1 MTARRARRLLWAVGL
16 TASAIASAAWGA
28 DSRSPS
34 SDAPPKSLDPRL
46 TIELFAEA
54 PQIVTPTDLAVD
66 YLGRIWAIESNTH
79 FPPAGY
85 KGHPSDR
92 ILVFRPGTRGEKSAP
107 PQMFADGFRHAMSIA
122 VPYGDGVYVAT
133 RREVFHLVDKD
144 GDGKADE
151 RRSILKL
158 ETKGDYP
165 HNGLAGFAFDGLGYM
180 YIGLGENLG
189 ADYRLIGTDGRSLSG
204 GGEGGSLFR
213 FKPDGSDLT
222 LWATGFWNPHA
233 SCVDAFGRMFTVDN
247 DPDDR
252 PPCRLLHIIPGGDY
266 GYRFRNGRRGIHPF
280 TAWDGELPGTLPM
293 VCGTGE
299 APSGIIAYE
308 SDTFPEEYRG
318 SLLASS
324 WGDHR
329 VDRFR
334 PKPKGTSFTAK
345 LEPIIVGGE
354 NFRPVGVALAPDG
367 TVYITDWVLKDYN
380 VHGKGRIW
388 RILPAQLKPKP
399 VEDLDEIDRLPYH
412 VSVEIAKKLNSP
424 RMDIRRQAARH
435 INPAQLPPDLHFQGD
450 KKRADG
456 PDYDKLIS
464 SRGWHELYWAWCRGN
479 RMNRQTPLRS
489 GLSDAAWPDFE
500 WKQGLFESVG
510 TAQAFEALA
519 NSPAAEDKESL
530 FALLKH
536 PVGENPSCVLVR
548 LARSTMRFP
557 TPWDADPTWLSRALA
572 GGDPFVFTTVV
583 ECLKGIPAPDLANL
597 IRPERTPSI
606 QVRLALLLAARHGR
620 GSGYAQT
627 VLPNALKDPD
637 PRVRFTAIQWVGEA
651 RLAQFRGEIEREL
664 SNPKTTADLF
674 EASLASLEMLD
685 GVKRK
690 AKNEFSGADYA
701 LRLACDQKAAD
712 GVRAM
717 ALRIVPL
724 DHKGLTFSQM
734 KELIQASGPQLRFE
748 AVRTFRDLPFPGAAK
763 MERELALD
771 EHADKRL
778 RLEAIAGLALAL
790 ERNEHDVA
798 TIAALRRLLVGK
810 DSELATQAMRA
821 LRRSARV
828 PEVRSEL
835 DALASRLEIG
845 EQTQHDSHDLAD
857 QLALC
862 FRSTGVPVP
871 AQLEARATPRP
882 RSVDDWIRL
891 AGSDGDP
898 EAGRRLFDFPNSV
911 ACSRCHT
918 VHGRGGKIGPDLSTI
933 ARSSDRTKL
942 AESILRPAKEIA
954 PQFATWSFVTRG
966 GRTISG
972 VLVSEDREGHVRIGG
987 ADGRVTEIDASEI
1000 EERVPQ
1006 KTSIMPERL
1015 TDLLTAAEF
1024 RDLVAFLATLR

>member
-1 MTARRARRLLWAVGL
+1 M
-16 TASAIASAAWGA
+16 ASAASRA
-28 DSRSPS
+28 DSRPAS
-34 SDAPPKSLDPRL
+34 SDTPPKSLDPRL

-66 YLGRIWAIESNTH
+66 HLGRVWAIESNTH

-92 ILVFRPGTRGEKSAP
+92 ILIFRPGLRGEKAAP

-165 HNGLAGFAFDGLGYM
+165 HNGLAGFAFDGLGNM
-180 YIGLGENLG
+180 YIGFGENLG
-189 ADYRLIGTDGRSLSG
+189 ADYRLVGTDGRSLSG
-204 GGEGGSLFR
+204 GGEGGSIFR
-213 FKPDGSDLT
+213 FRPDGTNLT

-233 SCVDAFGRMFTVDN
+233 SCIDAFGNMFAVDN

-308 SDTFPEEYRG
+308 SDTFPQEYRG

-329 VDRFR
+329 IDRFR
-334 PKPKGTSFTAK
+334 PKPLGTSFTAK

-367 TVYITDWVLKDYN
+367 TVFFTDWVSKDYH
-380 VHGKGRIW
+380 VHGKGRLWHIV
-388 RILPAQLKPKP
+388 PKEPNRRP
-399 VEDLDEIDRLPYH
+399 VEDLAALDQLPR
-412 VSVEIAKKLNSP
+412 SVLRQKLDSP
-424 RMDIRRQAARH
+424 RMDIRRRAAG
-435 INPAQLPPDLHFQGD
+435 LLH
-450 KKRADG
+450 
-456 PDYDKLIS
+456 
-464 SRGWHELYWAWCRGN
+464 RGEPELYDPSGSPRRNCEVVWAFGRS
-479 RMNRQTPLRS
+479 MNGVSIESDGTFPLRS
-489 GLSDAAWPDFE
+489 TLKNPEIRDLWLNLATRKAIDSPRDLPDLVYHLKHPRSAYLCSDPDALAKILRKGDRFVFAAVV
-500 WKQGLFESVG
+500 Q
-510 TAQAFEALA
+510 ALA
-519 NSPAAEDKESL
+519 NGSGFGPQEVAR
-530 FALLKH
+530 
-536 PVGENPSCVLVR
+536 R
-548 LARSTMRFP
+548 LQ
-557 TPWDADPTWLSRALA
+557 
-572 GGDPFVFTTVV
+572 
-583 ECLKGIPAPDLANL
+583 PD
-597 IRPERTPSI
+597 RTPFQ
-606 QVRLALLLAARHGR
+606 QVRLALLLAARASDGA
-620 GSGYAQT
+620 GWPDA
-627 VLPNALKDPD
+627 VLPVALRDTD
-637 PRVRFTAIQWVGEA
+637 PRVRFTAIQWVGESK
-651 RLAQFRGEIEREL
+651 LTHFRPEIERQL
-664 SNPKTTADLF
+664 SDSKTTADLF
-674 EASLASLEMLD
+674 EASLASLELLD
-685 GVKRK
+685 GVKRS
-690 AKNEFSGADYA
+690 AKKEFSGADYA

-724 DHKGLTFSQM
+724 DHKGLTFLQM
-734 KELIQASGPQLRFE
+734 KELIQESGPQLRFE
-748 AVRTFRDLPFPGAAK
+748 AIRTFRDLPFPESAK
-763 MERELALD
+763 IERELALD
-771 EHADKRL
+771 EHADKKL
-778 RLEAIAGLALAL
+778 RLEAIAGLAVAL
-790 ERNEHDVA
+790 ERNEHDAA
-798 TIAALRRLLVGK
+798 TIAALRQLLAGK
-810 DSELATQAMRA
+810 DPEFATQALRA
-821 LRRSARV
+821 LRRSARI

-835 DALASRLEIG
+835 DALASRLEAR
-845 EQTQHDSHDLAD
+845 EHAERDPRDLAD

-862 FRSTGVPVP
+862 FRSSGVPVP
-871 AQLEARATPRP
+871 AQLEARTTPRP
-882 RSVDDWIRL
+882 RSVDDWIRI
-891 AGSDGDP
+891 AGSGGDP

-911 ACSRCHT
+911 ACYRCHT
-918 VHGRGGKIGPDLSTI
+918 VRGRGGKIGPDLSTI

-954 PQFATWSFVTRG
+954 PQFTTWSFVTRG
-966 GRTISG
+966 GRTLSG

-987 ADGRVTEIDASEI
+987 ADGRLTEIDESEI

-1006 KTSIMPERL
+1006 RTSIMPERL
-1015 TDLLTAAEF
+1015 TDLLTVGEF
-1024 RDLVAFLATLR
+1024 RDLVAFLATLK

>member
-1 MTARRARRLLWAVGL
+1 MTARPARRLLWAVAL
-16 TASAIASAAWGA
+16 TAFAMASAGLGA
-28 DSRSPS
+28 DSRPPS

-66 YLGRIWAIESNTH
+66 HLGHVWAIESNTH

-92 ILVFRPGTRGEKSAP
+92 ILIFQPGANGAKAGP
-107 PQMFADGFRHAMSIA
+107 PRMFADGFRHAMSIA
-122 VPYGDGVYVAT
+122 VPFGDGVYVAT
-133 RREVFHLVDKD
+133 RREIFHLIDRN

-151 RRSILKL
+151 RRSILRL
-158 ETKGDYP
+158 ETRGDYP

-189 ADYRLIGTDGRSLSG
+189 ADYRLVGTDGRSLSG

-213 FKPDGSDLT
+213 FKPDGTDLT

-233 SCVDAFGRMFTVDN
+233 SCVDAFGNMFTVDN

-329 VDRFR
+329 IDRFR

-367 TVYITDWVLKDYN
+367 TVYITDWMLKEYH
-380 VHGKGRIW
+380 VHGKGRVW
-388 RILPAQLKPKP
+388 RIVPKEPNRRP
-399 VEDLDEIDRLPYH
+399 VEDLAALDKLPF
-412 VSVEIAKKLNSP
+412 EALRDKLNSP
-424 RMDIRRQAARH
+424 RMDVRRRAAGLLLQRGLVAG
-435 INPAQLPPDLHFQGD
+435 IFDPSRSLRGD
-450 KKRADG
+450 FE
-456 PDYDKLIS
+456 IT
-464 SRGWHELYWAWCRGN
+464 WALE
-479 RMNRQTPLRS
+479 RQTVEASRQSSDKVPLRAS
-489 GLSDAAWPDFE
+489 LKNPEIRHLWRHR
-500 WKQGLFESVG
+500 
-510 TAQAFEALA
+510 TADPSRLLELA
-519 NSPAAEDKESL
+519 N
-530 FALLKH
+530 
-536 PVGENPSCVLVR
+536 
-548 LARSTMRFP
+548 P
-557 TPWDADPTWLSRALA
+557 TLPFSSADPASLA
-572 GGDPFVFTTVV
+572 KVLHSGDRFVFAAVV
-583 ECLKGIPAPDLANL
+583 QALTNAAGPGPQEVVKQLE
-597 IRPERTPSI
+597 PERTPFE
-606 QVRLALLLAARHGR
+606 QVRLALLLAARASDGGHW
-620 GSGYAQT
+620 AEA
-627 VLPNALKDPD
+627 VLPIALRDPD
-637 PRVRFTAIQWVGEA
+637 PRVRFSAIQWVGESK
-651 RLAQFRGEIEREL
+651 LAQFRPEIERQL
-664 SNPKTTADLF
+664 SDSKTTADLF

-685 GVKRK
+685 GVRRS
-690 AKNEFSGADYA
+690 AKKEFSGADYA

-712 GVRAM
+712 GARAM

-734 KELIQASGPQLRFE
+734 KELIKESGPQLRFE
-748 AVRTFRDLPFPGAAK
+748 ALRTFRDLPFPESGK
-763 MERELALD
+763 IERELALD
-771 EHADKRL
+771 EHADKKL
-778 RLEAIAGLALAL
+778 RLEAIAGLAVAL
-790 ERNEHDVA
+790 ERNERDTA
-798 TIAALRRLLVGK
+798 TIAALRQLLGGK
-810 DSELATQAMRA
+810 DPELANQALRA
-821 LRRSARV
+821 LRRSARI
-828 PEVRSEL
+828 PEVRSDL
-835 DALASRLEIG
+835 DALTSHLESA
-845 EQTQHDSHDLAD
+845 EHPPRNPHDLAD

-862 FRSTGVPVP
+862 FRSSGRPVP
-871 AQLEARATPRP
+871 AKLEARTTPRP

-891 AGSDGDP
+891 AGSGGDA
-898 EAGRRLFDFPNSV
+898 EAGQRLFDFPNSV
-911 ACSRCHT
+911 ACYRCHT
-918 VHGRGGKIGPDLSTI
+918 VHGRGGKIGPDLSNI

-966 GRTISG
+966 GRTLSG

-1006 KTSIMPERL
+1006 RTSIMPERL
-1015 TDLLTAAEF
+1015 TDLLTVGEF
-1024 RDLVAFLATLR
+1024 RDLVAFLATLK

>member
-1 MTARRARRLLWAVGL
+1 VTGLAGRRLLWA
-16 TASAIASAAWGA
+16 ASAAATVLCGA
-28 DSRSPS
+28 LSVSAAESPDLS
-34 SDAPPKSLDPRL
+34 KDAPPRSLDPRL
-46 TIELFAEA
+46 KIELFAEQS
-54 PQIVTPTDLAVD
+54 QIVTPTDLAVD
-66 YLGRIWAIESNTH
+66 YRGRVWAIESNTH
-79 FPPAGY
+79 FRPAGY
-85 KGHPSDR
+85 KGHPTDR
-92 ILVFRPGTRGEKSAP
+92 ILVFTPKPGGGRAGD
-107 PQMFADGFRHAMSIA
+107 PQVFADGFTHAMSIA

-133 RREVFHLVDKD
+133 RREVLHLVDKD
-144 GDGKADE
+144 GDGKPDE

-180 YIGLGENLG
+180 YLGLGENLG
-189 ADYRLIGTDGRSLSG
+189 ANYRLVGTDGRAISG

-213 FKPDGSDLT
+213 FKPDGTDLS

-233 SCVDAFGRMFTVDN
+233 SCVDAFGNMFTVDN

-266 GYRFRNGRRGIHPF
+266 GFRFRNGRRGIHPF

-329 VDRFR
+329 LDRFR

-388 RILPAQLKPKP
+388 RILPTQLQPKP
-399 VEDLDEIDRLPYH
+399 VEDLEEIDQLPYH
-412 VSVEIAKKLNSP
+412 VSVEIIKKLNSP

-435 INPAQLPPDLHFQGD
+435 MNPSQFPPNWHVHAE
-450 KKRADG
+450 KMKRPEG

-464 SRGWHELYWAWCRGN
+464 SRGWFELWWAWFRGDRLN
-479 RMNRQTPLRS
+479 HLGRALPLRS
-489 GLSDAAWPDFE
+489 TLLDAAWPDFDRM
-500 WKQGLFESVG
+500 QDGDV
-510 TAQAFEALA
+510 LA
-519 NSPAAEDKESL
+519 NPPHEKNESPVSR
-530 FALLKH
+530 LKH
-536 PVGENPSCVLVR
+536 PRAENPSCPLVF
-548 LARSTMRFP
+548 LAES
-557 TPWDADPTWLSRALA
+557 PWGNDPTWLSTALA

-583 ECLKGIPAPDLANL
+583 QGLTSVPGADLAQL
-597 IRPERTPSI
+597 IRPERTPAI
-606 QVRLALLLAARHGR
+606 PVRLAALLAARRSIAPGVAE
-620 GSGYAQT
+620 S
-627 VLPNALKDPD
+627 VLPIALKDPD
-637 PRVRFTAIQWVGEA
+637 PRVRFTAIQWVGEG
-651 RLAQFRGEIEREL
+651 RLAQFRGDIEREL

-685 GVKRK
+685 GVTRK
-690 AKNEFSGADYA
+690 PRNEFSGADYA
-701 LRLACDQKAAD
+701 LRLAGDPHAAD
-712 GVRAM
+712 AVRAM

-724 DHKGLTFSQM
+724 DHKGLTFERLAGLM
-734 KELIQASGPQLRFE
+734 KEGGPQLRFE
-748 AVRTFRDLPFPGAAK
+748 ALRTFRNLPFPAGPK
-763 MERELALD
+763 IERDLALD
-771 EHADKRL
+771 EHADKNA

-790 ERNEHDVA
+790 ERDEHDAA
-798 TIAALRRLLVGK
+798 TIAALRHLLTGP
-810 DSELATQAMRA
+810 DPDLACEALRA
-821 LRRSARV
+821 LRRSARNPDV
-828 PEVRSEL
+828 QADL
-835 DALASRLEIG
+835 DGLSARLEAHPAQDQI
-845 EQTQHDSHDLAD
+845 QIMAD
-857 QLALC
+857 QVAAALRAAGVNVPTRLAALM
-862 FRSTGVPVP
+862 
-871 AQLEARATPRP
+871 TPRP
-882 RSVDDWIRL
+882 QNVDDWIRL
-891 AGSDGDP
+891 AAEGGDP
-898 EAGRRLFDFPNSV
+898 AAGRRLFDFPNSV
-911 ACSRCHT
+911 ACYRCHT
-918 VHGRGGKIGPDLSTI
+918 VHGRGGKIGPDLSLI
-933 ARSSDRTKL
+933 ARAADRRKL

-966 GRTISG
+966 GKTLTG

-987 ADGRVTEIDASEI
+987 ADGQITEIQASDV

-1015 TDLLTAAEF
+1015 TDQLTAAEF
-1024 RDLVAFLATLR
+1024 RDLVAFLASLK

>member
-16 TASAIASAAWGA
+16 TASAMVSAACGA

-334 PKPKGTSFTAK
+334 PKPNGTSFTAK

-388 RILPAQLKPKP
+388 HIVPKEPNKKP
-399 VEDLDEIDRLPYH
+399 VEDLAALDELPRN
-412 VSVEIAKKLNSP
+412 VLREKLDSP
-424 RMDIRRQAARH
+424 RMDIRRRAAG
-435 INPAQLPPDLHFQGD
+435 LLHRVHRGE
-450 KKRADG
+450 
-456 PDYDKLIS
+456 PEHYDPS
-464 SRGWHELYWAWCRGN
+464 CSPRRNCEVVWAFGRS
-479 RMNRQTPLRS
+479 MNGVSIESDRTFPLRS
-489 GLSDAAWPDFE
+489 TLKNPEMRDLWLNLATRKAIDSPRDLLDLVYLLKDPRSALLFSDPD
-500 WKQGLFESVG
+500 
-510 TAQAFEALA
+510 ALA
-519 NSPAAEDKESL
+519 KIL
-530 FALLKH
+530 RK
-536 PVGENPSCVLVR
+536 
-548 LARSTMRFP
+548 
-557 TPWDADPTWLSRALA
+557 
-572 GGDPFVFTTVV
+572 GDRFVFAAVV
-583 ECLKGIPAPDLANL
+583 QALTNWSGLGPRDVARRLQPD
-597 IRPERTPSI
+597 RTPNE
-606 QVRLALLLAARHGR
+606 QVRLALLLAARASDGA
-620 GSGYAQT
+620 GWAEA
-627 VLPNALKDPD
+627 VLPVAFRDPD

-651 RLAQFRGEIEREL
+651 RLGQFRAEVERQL
-664 SNPKTTADLF
+664 SDSKTTADLF
-674 EASLASLEMLD
+674 EAALASLELLD
-685 GVKRK
+685 GVKRS
-690 AKNEFSGADYA
+690 AKKEFSGADYA

-734 KELIQASGPQLRFE
+734 KDLIQESGPQLQFE
-748 AVRTFRDLPFPGAAK
+748 AIRTIRDLPYPESGK
-763 MERELALD
+763 IERELALD
-771 EHADKRL
+771 EHAEKKL
-778 RLEAIAGLALAL
+778 RLEAIAGLAVAL
-790 ERNEHDVA
+790 ERNEHDAA
-798 TIAALRRLLVGK
+798 TIAALRQLLAGK
-810 DSELATQAMRA
+810 DPELETQAMRA
-821 LRRSARV
+821 LRRAARI
-828 PEVRSEL
+828 PEVRKDLET
-835 DALASRLEIG
+835 LAGRLEAAEHREG
-845 EQTQHDSHDLAD
+845 NPHDLAD
-857 QLALC
+857 QVALTL
-862 FRSTGVPVP
+862 RSSGAAVSGK
-871 AQLEARATPRP
+871 LETMTNPRP
-882 RSVDDWIRL
+882 RTVDEWIRV
-891 AGSDGDP
+891 AASGGDP

-911 ACSRCHT
+911 ACYRCHT

-966 GRTISG
+966 GRTLSG
-972 VLVSEDREGHVRIGG
+972 ILVSEDREGHVRIGG